1 MPVVSAFNLSVS
13 SLVLRGLAAL
23 NDELSPKVLFAV
35 ATF

>member
-1 MPVVSAFNLSVS
+1 MPVVSAFNLSVF

-23 NDELSPKVLFAV
+23 NDELAPKILFAV